1 MCNTSQGFYGTNNS
15 LSPKAKEVLF
25 AFMNSLHKE
34 GDGKYV
40 NGEWVPFF
48 HTQIAAALRAVA
60 DKVVPEAAPPPMGWA
75 ESYACWNAQDD
86 IRYELLA
93 IANELENY
101 NV

>member
-1 MCNTSQGFYGTNNS
+1 MKE
-15 LSPKAKEVLF
+15 LSPAAQAALDAYRSIWPDEPLQ
-25 AFMNSLHKE
+25 SDEECL
-34 GDGKYV
+34 
-40 NGEWVPFF
+40 
-48 HTQIAAALRAVA
+48 AAALRAVA

-75 ESYACWNAQDD
+75 ESYARWNAQDD